1 MIPKK
6 IALLLI
12 IVFLF
17 SGCAAHTSR
26 VEEVHIPSSPPVAA
40 PAAPETAGSLW
51 TDRRGSLFYDN
62 KASNVGDIVTVAIY
76 EKASASKEASTS
88 TGRNSSVSAGIDALF
103 GLEDNIAK
111 INKSINPSSLVSA
124 SYEND
129 FEGTGTTKRKED
141 LVATLTTRVIEVL
154 PNGNLRIN
162 GGKTVAVNNENQI
175 IRLSGIVRQEDIS
188 PQNYV
193 DSKHVLDANIE
204 YTGKGVISDK
214 QKPGWLVRLLDNAW
228 PF

>member
-1 MIPKK
+1 MHKTT
-6 IALLLI
+6 ALLLT
-12 IVFLF
+12 VAFLL
-17 SGCAAHTSR
+17 SGCATSTVK
-26 VEEVHIPSSPPVAA
+26 VEEVHIPSSPPVAV
-40 PAAPETAGSLW
+40 PAVPETAGSLW
-51 TDRRGSLFYDN
+51 TDRRGGLFYDN
-62 KASNVGDIVTVAIY
+62 KARNVGDIVTVAIY

-88 TGRNSSVSAGIDALF
+88 TGRNSTASAGISKLF

-111 INKSINPSSLVSA
+111 INKSIDPTSLVSA

-141 LVATLTTRVIEVL
+141 LIATLTTRVVEVL

-175 IRLSGIVRQEDIS
+175 IRLSGVVRQEDIS
-188 PQNYV
+188 PQNLV
-193 DSKHVLDANIE
+193 DSKHILDADIE
-204 YTGKGVISDK
+204 YTGKGIISDK
-214 QKPGWLVRLLDNAW
+214 QKPGWLVRLLDNVW